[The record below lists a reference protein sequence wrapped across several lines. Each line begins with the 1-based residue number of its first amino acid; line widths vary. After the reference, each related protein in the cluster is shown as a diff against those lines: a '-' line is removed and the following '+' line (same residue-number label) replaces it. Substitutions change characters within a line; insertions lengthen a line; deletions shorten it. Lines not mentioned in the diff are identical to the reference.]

1 MNSPFN
7 YEPDRKDLES
17 AYSAAC
23 EMRTRFAEQLQQ
35 IAEAIGMPIAPG
47 HSVVHRVRELITE
60 NNKLRENLWQHAERL
75 EEVEMAAQAV
85 VDRWETPLWK
95 DAEPTAAVIYR
106 LRDILANGQDEG
118 SLADGNQSPQK

>member
-1 MNSPFN
+1 MNSQ
-7 YEPDRKDLES
+7 YPDHKDLQS
-17 AYSAAC
+17 AYSAAR
-23 EMRTRFAEQLQQ
+23 EMRTRFAEHLQQ
-35 IAEAIGMPIAPG
+35 IAEAIGTPIAPG
-47 HSVVHRVRELITE
+47 HSVVHRVRELIAE

-106 LRDILANGQDEG
+106 LRDILANAKV
-118 SLADGNQSPQK
+118 ADPKDSAH